1 VTCRLSEQ
9 SRDAVTKEL
18 AGGSAAFT
26 ALTALLYNISWS
38 NALSSLLRVI
48 WFKQHTR
55 VHRVLVGRDFG
66 RLPQL
71 NSGESFS
78 LASGQS
84 PVVVSHIKANE

>member
-1 VTCRLSEQ
+1 MTCRLSEQ

-18 AGGSAAFT
+18 AGGSA

-66 RLPQL
+66 RVPQL